1 MFSCDIARIVLKKLN
16 ICSTS
21 SISQRTSG
29 STKEHINL
37 YQSQTVDI
45 CARPTDPTKHLGQP
59 MGRTPGD
66 LGIWDQSDPDPDPTW
81 LENSGVKGRGDGE
94 AWGTWFCRQMVT
106 LVCQMLWFWSISMAK
121 PDCYQRLKITKLSQ
135 RSTQDSFGRKIQLVL
150 GNSAEALKN
159 EWFELLAASKLHE
172 SLRT

>member
-16 ICSTS
+16 FCSTS

-37 YQSQTVDI
+37 YQSQTADI

-94 AWGTWFCRQMVT
+94 AWGAWRVVLPPNGNFGMPNAVV
-106 LVCQMLWFWSISMAK
+106 LVHFYGLW
-121 PDCYQRLKITKLSQ
+121 PDCYQRLKIAKLSQ
-135 RSTQDSFGRKIQLVL
+135 RSTQDSFGRKIQLAL
-150 GNSAEALKN
+150 GNSRK
-159 EWFELLAASKLHE
+159 
-172 SLRT
+172 R